1 MSDTPPKPEPLPAHV
16 YARQRDWHGYFDA
29 LATLPPRDTL
39 LRALALR
46 EGPPGHALDV
56 GCGDGRDAAHLA
68 SLGWTVLALDSSEE
82 GLRRLRDR
90 LPDDSRP
97 SVRTQLATF
106 DRMTLE
112 PADLVCASF
121 SLPFCEP
128 AQFPALWE
136 AITSSLRPGGFFA
149 GQLFGDRDDWATLP
163 DRTHHSPEA
172 ARALVREFDILFW
185 QEEDRASRVD
195 PARHPK
201 HWHVYHIVA
210 RKRA

>member
-1 MSDTPPKPEPLPAHV
+1 MSDTPHKPDLLPAHV
-16 YARQRDWHGYFDA
+16 YAGRRDWRGYFDA
-29 LATLPPRDTL
+29 LASLPPRDTL

-46 EGPPGHALDV
+46 AGPPGHALDV

-68 SLGWTVLALDSSEE
+68 SLGWTVLAIDSSEE
-82 GLRRLRDR
+82 GLRRLHER
-90 LPDDSRP
+90 LSPDLRAR
-97 SVRTQLATF
+97 VRTQLAPF
-106 DRMTLE
+106 DRMTPE

-128 AQFPALWE
+128 AHFPALWQS
-136 AITSSLRPGGFFA
+136 ITSSLRPGGFFA
-149 GQLFGDRDDWATLP
+149 GQLFGDRDDWASLP
-163 DRTHHSPEA
+163 DRTHHSPDA
-172 ARALVREFDILFW
+172 ARALFRDFDILFW
-185 QEEDRASRVD
+185 QEEDRESRVD